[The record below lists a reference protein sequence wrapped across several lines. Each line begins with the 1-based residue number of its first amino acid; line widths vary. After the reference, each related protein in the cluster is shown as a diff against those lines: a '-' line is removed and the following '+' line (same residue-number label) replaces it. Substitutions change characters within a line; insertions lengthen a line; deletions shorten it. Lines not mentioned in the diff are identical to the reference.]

1 MRTRISMN
9 GNIIPDRMF
18 ACTYIGTCFI
28 RIVHVAYMQ
37 VKVSHVCFKINFIF
51 SLFLSLSFS
60 SRNFVLKFIGE
71 IAICSSMEVIKLK
84 KITAIYLITLIK
96 SLKNENFDP
105 IIEMSC
111 DNALTILIVDY
122 FVRIYFTSVKFG
134 MSNYT
139 QFESFLIILWIAI
152 ASTQYVVNL
161 IKII

>member
-9 GNIIPDRMF
+9 GNTIPDRMF

-71 IAICSSMEVIKLK
+71 IAICSSILEVN
-84 KITAIYLITLIK
+84 KIEKNYG
-96 SLKNENFDP
+96 SLFNNK
-105 IIEMSC
+105 
-111 DNALTILIVDY
+111 
-122 FVRIYFTSVKFG
+122 
-134 MSNYT
+134 
-139 QFESFLIILWIAI
+139 IAE
-152 ASTQYVVNL
+152 
-161 IKII
+161 K